1 MLKKIFHCLLFC
13 WVCSQSFSASIH
25 TYQYYIRIQ
34 NKRNMS
40 IKGRA
45 RPWIFPTCSTNST
58 FNTYTSAP
66 LSKMTLTMGKNS
78 SFSKNSSRTNM
89 RKEGMKNNFSVLTDT
104 LDKILTE
111 TKKASMD
118 PNFNRII
125 LRLMHFLNISV
136 VYVL

>member
-1 MLKKIFHCLLFC
+1 
-13 WVCSQSFSASIH
+13 
-25 TYQYYIRIQ
+25 
-34 NKRNMS
+34 
-40 IKGRA
+40 
-45 RPWIFPTCSTNST
+45 
-58 FNTYTSAP
+58 
-66 LSKMTLTMGKNS
+66 
-78 SFSKNSSRTNM
+78 M